1 MTIFAFMNSIKTI
14 QDVLVEAQR
23 QARFTGVPRRL
34 VSRLVP
40 GKAFVCIG
48 VRCSGKS
55 TLLNQM
61 ITGLL
66 GRGVAAEDILYAN
79 LFDDRLE
86 EVRQGNLNLL
96 TEAYFGLYPER
107 KGNAGLHCFLDE
119 VQMAR
124 GWESFADRL
133 MRAENM
139 SVYMT
144 GSSAGMLARE
154 VGTAM
159 RGRSLVWELFPFS
172 FAEYLDSKGV
182 AVDLRGQQARLRVR
196 KAFDGYWRSGGFP
209 EVIDA
214 DATLRV
220 MIHQDYF
227 KTMVFRDVVDRHDA
241 LHPRAVRDMAYRL
254 LNSAASRY
262 TINALTGYLK
272 SLDHRVSKAFV
283 GDVLGWMED
292 AYALFTVRLF
302 DASLSRQHA
311 NAKKIYAV
319 DHALVRSTSTG
330 ILVNDGH
337 LLENLVFVDGRR
349 RGREL
354 YYYRTRS
361 GREVDFVW
369 RGGDGRLS
377 MAQVAF
383 QAPEGSDILS
393 RELAALREALRERP
407 DSRALVVTMDDGPRL
422 LDLPEGAVEVV
433 PVWQHLLDGEH
444 EDHIRPST

>member
-1 MTIFAFMNSIKTI
+1 MNGMQIV
-14 QDVLVEAQR
+14 QDVLLESQR
-23 QARFTGVPRRL
+23 QERFTGVTRRL
-34 VSRLVP
+34 AWRLVD

-48 VRCSGKS
+48 ARRSGKS

-61 ITGLL
+61 ISGLL
-66 GRGVAAEDILYAN
+66 DKGVTVEDILYVN

-86 EVRQGNLNLL
+86 EVRKGNLNLL

-107 KGNAGLHCFLDE
+107 KGRKGLHCFLDE
-119 VQMAR
+119 IQMAR

-133 MRAENM
+133 MRAEKM
-139 SVYMT
+139 SVYLT
-144 GSSAGMLARE
+144 GSSADMLARE

-172 FAEYLDSKGV
+172 FAEYLDANNIPV
-182 AVDLRGQQARLRVR
+182 NLRGQQARLHVR
-196 KAFDGYWRSGGFP
+196 KAFKSYWQSGGFP
-209 EVIDA
+209 EVMHVDA
-214 DATLRV
+214 QLRV

-254 LNSAASRY
+254 LNSAASLY
-262 TINALTGYLK
+262 SINALTGYLK
-272 SLDHRVSKAFV
+272 SLDHRVSKTFV
-283 GDVLGWMED
+283 GDVLAWLED
-292 AYALFTVRLF
+292 AYALFTLRIF

-369 RGGDGRLS
+369 RDKGGKLTLV
-377 MAQVAF
+377 QVTY
-383 QAPEGSDILS
+383 QAPDGSDTLA
-393 RELAALREALRERP
+393 RELAAMQEALREQP
-407 DSRALVVTMDDGPRL
+407 GSRALLVTMDDGPRQ
-422 LDLPEGAVEVV
+422 LDTSDGVIEIM
-433 PVWQHLLDGEH
+433 PVWQYLLEG
-444 EDHIRPST
+444 SG

>member
-1 MTIFAFMNSIKTI
+1 MSSIQTI
-14 QDVLVEAQR
+14 QDVLLESQR
-23 QARFTGVPRRL
+23 QTRFTGVPRHL
-34 VSRLVP
+34 DYRLVP

-48 VRCSGKS
+48 PRRSGKS

-61 ITGLL
+61 IAALL
-66 GRGVAAEDILYAN
+66 DRGVAVENILCVN
-79 LFDDRLE
+79 FFDDRLD

-96 TEAYFGLYPER
+96 TEAYFGLYPEQKGR
-107 KGNAGLHCFLDE
+107 KGLHCFLDE
-119 VQMAR
+119 IQMAR

-139 SVYMT
+139 SVYLT

-172 FAEYLDSKGV
+172 FAEYLAAKGID
-182 AVDLRGQQARLRVR
+182 ADLRGQQARLRVR
-196 KAFDGYWRSGGFP
+196 KAFDGYWQAGGFP
-209 EVIDA
+209 EVMDA
-214 DATLRV
+214 DAPLRA

-254 LNSAASRY
+254 LNSAASLY

-283 GDVLGWMED
+283 GDVLDWLED

-337 LLENLVFVDGRR
+337 LLENLVFLDSRR

-369 RGGDGRLS
+369 REHDRRLNLV
-377 MAQVAF
+377 QVSF
-383 QAPEGSDILS
+383 HAPEGSDTLA
-393 RELAALREALRERP
+393 RELSSLREALRERP
-407 DSRALVVTMDDGPRL
+407 GSRALLVTFDDAPRK
-422 LDLPEGAVEVV
+422 LDTPEGAVEIV
-433 PVWQHLLDGEH
+433 PVWRHLLEGEC
-444 EDHIRPST
+444 

>member
-1 MTIFAFMNSIKTI
+1 MNSIDTI
-14 QDVLVEAQR
+14 QDVLLEAQR
-23 QARFTGVPRRL
+23 QSRFTGVPRRL
-34 VSRLVP
+34 AYRLTA

-48 VRCSGKS
+48 ARRCGKS

-61 ITGLL
+61 IADLL
-66 GRGVAAEDILYAN
+66 GQSVVVEDILYVN

-107 KGNAGLHCFLDE
+107 KGRTGLHCFLDE
-119 VQMAR
+119 IQMAR

-133 MRAENM
+133 MRAEKM
-139 SVYMT
+139 SVYLT

-159 RGRSLVWELFPFS
+159 RGRSLAWELFPFS
-172 FAEYLDSKGV
+172 FAEYLDAKGLP
-182 AVDLRGQQARLRVR
+182 VDLRGQQARLRVR
-196 KAFDGYWRSGGFP
+196 KAFADYWQSGGFP
-209 EVIDA
+209 EVMDA
-214 DATLRV
+214 DASMRV

-254 LNSAASRY
+254 LNSAASLY

-283 GDVLGWMED
+283 GDILDWLED
-292 AYALFTVRLF
+292 AFALFTVRLY

-330 ILVNDGH
+330 LLVNDGH

-349 RGREL
+349 RGRKL

-369 RGGDGRLS
+369 LGEDGRLTLI
-377 MAQVAF
+377 QVAF
-383 QAPEGSDILS
+383 QAPEGSDTLA
-393 RELAALREALRERP
+393 RELAALREALREQP
-407 DSRALVVTMDDGPRL
+407 ESRALLVTMGDGPRD
-422 LDLPEGAVEVV
+422 LDLPEGSVEIV
-433 PVWQHLLDGEH
+433 PVWHYLLEGESKNDSRKGS
-444 EDHIRPST
+444 E

>member
-1 MTIFAFMNSIKTI
+1 MNSIQTI
-14 QDVLVEAQR
+14 QDVLLEAQR
-23 QARFTGVPRRL
+23 QARFTGVTRRL
-34 VSRLVP
+34 AYRLAP

-48 VRCSGKS
+48 VRRCGKS

-61 ITGLL
+61 IARLL
-66 GRGVAAEDILYAN
+66 GRGAAAEDILYAN

-107 KGNAGLHCFLDE
+107 KGRAGLHCFLDE

-124 GWESFADRL
+124 SWESFADRL

-139 SVYMT
+139 SVYLT

-159 RGRSLVWELFPFS
+159 RGRSLAWELFPFS
-172 FAEYLDSKGV
+172 FAEYLDAQGV

-196 KAFDGYWRSGGFP
+196 KAFDGYWKSGGFP

-214 DATLRV
+214 DTPLRV

-254 LNSAASRY
+254 LNSAASLY

-272 SLDHRVSKAFV
+272 ALDHRVSKAFV
-283 GDVLGWMED
+283 GDVLAWLED

-330 ILVNDGH
+330 ILVNNGH

-369 RGGDGRLS
+369 RGEDGRLTLT
-377 MAQVAF
+377 QVAF
-383 QAPEGSDILS
+383 QAPEGSDTLA
-393 RELAALREALRERP
+393 RELAALREALREQP
-407 DSRALVVTMDDGPRL
+407 GSRALLVTMDDGPRR
-422 LDLPEGAVEVV
+422 LDVPEGAVEIL
-433 PVWQHLLDGEH
+433 PVWQYLLEGENSGNSRKGI
-444 EDHIRPST
+444 E